1 MFKYIFISLIFIPIT
16 ISGEY
21 KNTNG
26 KEIDKSIKD
35 LIRWQRNQKKPV
47 LSSIDLSDE
56 WKTSDLNKNHTIW
69 IGHSTF
75 IIKVNN
81 LTILTDPVFSDRAS
95 PFRRFGPKR
104 LIPPSISLE
113 ELPKIDVITIS
124 HNHYDHLDIRSLKKL
139 SKKNPDLI
147 FLIPKGDLDIFKKRK
162 ITNVKEFVWWQDI
175 KIDVVTISHN
185 HYDHLDIR
193 SLKKLSKLNPDLIFL
208 IPKGDLDIFKKRK
221 ITNVKE
227 FMWWEDITIDEFT
240 FTFTP
245 VQHWSARGL
254 FDRNE
259 SLWGGWF
266 MQGNKFSIYHA
277 GDTGYSQDFIKTKE
291 KLGSPKYAFIPIGAY
306 DPEWFMSESHV
317 NPEDA
322 IKIMNDLDAEF
333 SFGMH
338 WGTFTLTA
346 EDTAEP
352 PERLNKEL
360 EKNNIENFN
369 VLIPGE
375 VIYLDQ

>member
-1 MFKYIFISLIFIPIT
+1 MFKYIFILLTFTPIS

-56 WKTSDLNKNHTIW
+56 WKISDLNKNHTIW

-113 ELPKIDVITIS
+113 ELPKIDV
-124 HNHYDHLDIRSLKKL
+124 
-139 SKKNPDLI
+139 
-147 FLIPKGDLDIFKKRK
+147 
-162 ITNVKEFVWWQDI
+162 
-175 KIDVVTISHN
+175 VTISHN

-193 SLKKLSKLNPDLIFL
+193 SLKKLSKINPDLIFL
-208 IPKGDLDIFKKRK
+208 IPKGDLDIFKKRR

-227 FMWWEDITIDEFT
+227 FVWWEDIIIDEFT

-266 MQGNKFSIYHA
+266 IKGKEFSIYHA
-277 GDTGYSQDFIKTKE
+277 GDTGYSKDFVKTKE

-322 IKIMNDLDAEF
+322 IRIMNDLDAEF